1 MTTQTEKT
9 NPRGAIILWRVV
21 VPIILIIAGAW
32 FIFRPSPV
40 TEPGAEAGA
49 SDNTA
54 ATNLDP
60 APAVGHP
67 APDFTLNNLAGQ
79 EVSLSDFRGRPVIV
93 NFWATW
99 CGPCRVEMPHL
110 QDSYEAHKDDDLVV
124 LAVNLT
130 KRDDPA
136 LIPDFMNELGLSMPV
151 VLDETGE
158 VAETYQLLG
167 QPASVFIDRDGVIQ
181 EYFQGPINKQFIEEK
196 LADIL

>member
-158 VAETYQLLG
+158 VAETYQL
-167 QPASVFIDRDGVIQ
+167 
-181 EYFQGPINKQFIEEK
+181 
-196 LADIL
+196 